1 MSYLFIAI
9 FGTLGCWARY
19 GMTILMASVLGHDFP
34 YATLS
39 INVLGSFVMGFLF
52 IETLER
58 LTLPGPLRTGIL
70 TGLLGG
76 FTTFSTFSLES
87 LKLLQ
92 HGEII
97 HALLYI
103 ALSIWLGGL
112 AAFGGAFAARRL

>member
-1 MSYLFIAI
+1 MNYLFIAI

-19 GMTILMASVLGHDFP
+19 GMTILMVTVLGHDFP

-58 LTLPGPLRTGIL
+58 LTIPGPLRTGIL

-87 LKLLQ
+87 LTLLQ
-92 HGEII
+92 HGEIVY
-97 HALLYI
+97 ALLYI

-112 AAFGGAFAARRL
+112 AAFGGAFTARRL